1 MTDWTWLWSAFAV
14 AMAAP
19 LAGAADALDAPRTP
33 SPAARTTAIK
43 IARI

>member
-1 MTDWTWLWSAFAV
+1 MTDWTWLPSAFAV
-14 AMAAP
+14 AIAAP